1 MDDGEY
7 SKKLLTYSIL
17 VVLAAICSSGTPLLA
32 FVDLPG
38 AWTVTLGIAAIVLFI
53 YATAWFGSYLRL
65 TGTQWVIAIL
75 LALLAWVGSVI
86 YLVTRRPNA
95 AEA

>member
-1 MDDGEY
+1 MDDEVY
-7 SKKLLTYSIL
+7 RKKLLTYSVL
-17 VVLAAICSSGTPLLA
+17 VVLAAVFSSSTPLLV

-65 TGTQWVIAIL
+65 TGAQWAIAVL

-86 YLVTRRPNA
+86 YLVTRKPNA
-95 AEA
+95 VEA